1 MDMMKYVLGV
11 DIGSGS
17 VKLTLLSQAGA
28 IAATAGCEYPTFYPQ
43 VGWCEQDPEDWCR
56 AFKTAF
62 AAILRDANITA
73 GQIEAMAFDAA
84 THTAVLLDENKQV
97 LRNAIL
103 WTDQRSKA
111 EVQQLKDTCLDT
123 IMDQVV
129 NAPTTVWTLPQLM
142 WLRNHEKEVW
152 SKIRYLLFAKDYL
165 RFRITGSIE
174 TDTIDAA
181 GSMFYDARR
190 ECWSEELCAVGG
202 IQKQWL
208 PKLCS
213 PMDMVGV
220 ATGLRAEEFGLAEG
234 TKILVGTTDTV
245 MEVFAA
251 GNVEPGH
258 STVKL
263 ATAGRICV
271 VTDKPLDSKFIFNYR
286 HVVPGLWYP
295 GTATASCAAS
305 YRWYRDTVGREPFA
319 DLNVPAESIAPG
331 SDGLMFHPYLNGELT
346 PYNDPDL
353 KGSYTGISAR
363 HTTAHFTRA
372 TLEGVAMSLKDCL
385 NTLGDL
391 GVDMK
396 RVRIIGGG
404 AKGLL
409 WRQIVADV
417 LGIEMQK
424 VKVDDSS
431 FGTAMLT
438 AVGIGWFRSFAEAAE
453 KCVVID
459 SVSKPDPENQAV
471 YEKLFV
477 KYKAVHD
484 ALAPIYRQG

>member
-1 MDMMKYVLGV
+1 MEKYVLGI

-17 VKLTLLSQAGA
+17 VKLTLLAQSGLIAG
-28 IAATAGCEYPTFYPQ
+28 TAGCEYPTFYPQ
-43 VGWCEQDPEDWCR
+43 VGWCEQNPEDWCA

-62 AAILRDANITA
+62 ADLLVAANVRKE
-73 GQIEAMAFDAA
+73 QIEALSLDAA
-84 THTAVLLDENKQV
+84 THTAVLLDEDLKV
-97 LRNAIL
+97 IRPAIL

-111 EVQQLKDTCLDT
+111 EVQWLKENALDV
-123 IMDQVV
+123 IMKQAL
-129 NAPTTVWTLPQLM
+129 NAPTTVWTLPQFM
-142 WLRNHEKEVW
+142 WLRENEPDAW
-152 SKIRYLLFAKDYL
+152 GKIRHILFAKDYL
-165 RFRITGSIE
+165 RFRITGTLE

-181 GSMFYDARR
+181 GSMFYDVTK
-190 ECWSEELCAVGG
+190 ESWSEELCSICG
-202 IQKQWL
+202 IDMSWL
-208 PKLCS
+208 P
-213 PMDMVGV
+213 
-220 ATGLRAEEFGLAEG
+220 ALRKPTDFAGAVNAQQAEEFGLAEG
-234 TKILVGTTDTV
+234 TKVFVGTTDTV
-245 MEVFAA
+245 MEVLAA

-258 STVKL
+258 ATVKL

-271 VTDKPLDSKFIFNYR
+271 ITDKPLDSKFIFNYR

-305 YRWYRDTVGREPFA
+305 YRWYRDTIGREPFA
-319 DLNVPAESIAPG
+319 DLNVPAEAIKPG
-331 SDGLMFHPYLNGELT
+331 CDGLMFHPYLNGELT

-353 KGSYTGISAR
+353 RGSYTGISSI

-385 NTLGDL
+385 QTLKAL
-391 GVDMK
+391 GVEMK

-417 LGIEMQK
+417 LGLEMQK

-431 FGTAMLT
+431 FGTAMLAAV
-438 AVGIGWFRSFAEAAE
+438 AVGWFDSFAKAAE
-453 KCVVID
+453 TCIEID
-459 SVSKPDPENQAV
+459 SVAKPNPENHQL

-477 KYKAVHD
+477 RYKAIHD
-484 ALAPIYRQG
+484 ALEPIYQ